1 MIKLRLTTVYFKNF
15 INQDAE
21 LMNIHNYVTD
31 ILIKQLRVSY
41 ESSLKSIR

>member
-1 MIKLRLTTVYFKNF
+1 MNPDV
-15 INQDAE
+15 E

-41 ESSLKSIR
+41 ESSLKINTVDICG